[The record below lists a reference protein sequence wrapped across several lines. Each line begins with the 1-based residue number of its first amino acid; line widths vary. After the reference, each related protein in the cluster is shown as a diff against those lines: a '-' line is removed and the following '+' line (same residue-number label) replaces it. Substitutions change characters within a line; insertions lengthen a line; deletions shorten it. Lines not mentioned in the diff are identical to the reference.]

1 MRTLSLGTAAGRSV
15 RAASRN
21 RSDEERAAML
31 LATAVGVGL
40 LFAASLTLFG
50 GPLANSLK
58 DLAPPTAASADTQD
72 R

>member
-1 MRTLSLGTAAGRSV
+1 MRTLSLGTATGRSA
-15 RAASRN
+15 RASTRS

-50 GPLANSLK
+50 GPLTHSLK
-58 DLAPPTAASADTQD
+58 DLAPPQAAAGHD

>member
-1 MRTLSLGTAAGRSV
+1 MRTLSLSTAAGRNV
-15 RAASRN
+15 RSASRN

-50 GPLANSLK
+50 GPLAHSLK
-58 DLAPPTAASADTQD
+58 DLAPPAAATDTQN